1 MSTVSSTTPVDADAA
16 TSGDSPASSGRSP
29 SPSARLLAWF
39 SADRARDAGLVA
51 GLYAASV
58 AVAVALSALLVQ
70 VTGGSAN
77 EVMTA
82 LIDGS
87 IRQPGALGLTLSTA
101 APLLLVAVG
110 AIVANKAGL
119 VNIGQEG
126 QLLIGAASGAY
137 VLTRVDGPEPLP
149 LILGLAAAVAGGALW
164 AGIAALL
171 RYGRQVPEVISTLL
185 LVFVA
190 GQLVDY
196 ALTKPWLLQDTDPNR
211 TQSINSGGL
220 VPESARLGFLTFG
233 DDRVN
238 VGLIVAVVAAVV
250 VAVLLARSLWG
261 FRLRMLGINPT
272 AARRA
277 GISALLV
284 GGGALLVSGGLAG
297 LAGGVLLT
305 AGPAYR
311 MTSGFSQNVG
321 WEGLLVALLARDRPG
336 LAIPMAIVFAALR
349 TGGGVLAATGVA
361 RNIVDV
367 VQALLVLALLLP
379 PIYLSIRD
387 RRRVLAAAR
396 PRT

>member
-1 MSTVSSTTPVDADAA
+1 MTTVTPPDTANGPDADADPSEVDEPA
-16 TSGDSPASSGRSP
+16 GSPRAAGWISSP
-29 SPSARLLAWF
+29 RLA
-39 SADRARDAGLVA
+39 DAGLVA

-58 AVAVALSALLVQ
+58 AVALALSALLVQ
-70 VTGGSAN
+70 VTGGSPN
-77 EVMTA
+77 EVGTA
-82 LIDGS
+82 LLDGS

-101 APLLLVAVG
+101 APLLLVAIG
-110 AIVANKAGL
+110 AIVTNKAGL

-126 QLLIGAASGAY
+126 QLLVGAATGAF
-137 VLTRVDGPEPLP
+137 VLTRVDGPAPTALV
-149 LILGLAAAVAGGALW
+149 LGLLAAAAGGAAW

-196 ALTKPWLLQDTDPNR
+196 ALTQTWLLKDTDPNR
-211 TQSINSGGL
+211 TQSLNTGTQL
-220 VPESARLGFLTFG
+220 PDSARLPFFDFG
-233 DDRVN
+233 DDRTHIGVI
-238 VGLIVAVVAAVV
+238 LAVLAAAVV
-250 VAVLLARSLWG
+250 SVLVARSLWG

-311 MTSGFSQNVG
+311 MSSGFSQGVG

-336 LAIPMAIVFAALR
+336 LAIPMAVVFAALR

-361 RNIVDV
+361 SNIVDV
-367 VQALLVLALLLP
+367 VQALLVLALLVP
-379 PIYLSIRD
+379 PVYLSIRD

-396 PRT
+396 SRT

>member
-1 MSTVSSTTPVDADAA
+1 MTATVITVPDVESPRDDA
-16 TSGDSPASSGRSP
+16 P
-29 SPSARLLAWF
+29 SPWAGRLA
-39 SADRARDAGLVA
+39 DAGLVA
-51 GLYAASV
+51 GLYAVSV

-70 VTGGSAN
+70 ATGGSPN
-77 EVMTA
+77 EVLNA

-126 QLLIGAASGAY
+126 QVVIGAAAAAF
-137 VLTRVDGPEPLP
+137 VVVRVGGPAPAALVA
-149 LILGLAAAVAGGALW
+149 GLAAAVLGGAAW
-164 AGIAALL
+164 AGIAAAL
-171 RYGRQVPEVISTLL
+171 RFGRQVPEVISTLL

-190 GQLVDY
+190 GQVVDY
-196 ALTKPWLLQDTDPNR
+196 GLTQSWLLQDTDPNR
-211 TQSINSGGL
+211 TQSINTGTV
-220 VPESARLGFLTFG
+220 VPSDARLPFFQFG
-233 DDRVN
+233 DDRTHLGVILA
-238 VGLIVAVVAAVV
+238 VLVAGV
-250 VAVLLARSLWG
+250 VAVLLARSVWG
-261 FRLRMLGINPT
+261 FRLRMLGLSPT
-272 AARRA
+272 TARRA

-311 MTSGFSQNVG
+311 LSSGFSQGVG

-336 LAIPMAIVFAALR
+336 LAVPMAVVFAALR

-367 VQALLVLALLLP
+367 VQALLVLAMLLP
-379 PIYLSIRD
+379 PVYLSIRD

>member
-39 SADRARDAGLVA
+39 SADRVRDAGLVA

-137 VLTRVDGPEPLP
+137 VLTRVDGAQPLP

-284 GGGALLVSGGLAG
+284 GGCALLVSGGLAG